1 MVGVIL
7 LGDYGLNETT
17 MTIELNAKL
26 RDHLGSG
33 SSYRYRQDKMLPA
46 VLYGKEIENKSILVP
61 VLDVDAVFRTEKG
74 VHSFINLKVD
84 GDKDYTVLIKD
95 VQGDKV
101 TRQLKHVDFW
111 NVEPTRKVEV
121 NIETVL
127 KGRPA
132 GLLQGGILEHPHHK
146 VKLVCEASKI
156 PAELVIDVAPLKVN
170 QNIHL
175 ADVDLP
181 EGCEAPRNY
190 NPVIA
195 AVVQDKR
202 AAEPAPGAEE
212 AAPAE
217 DAAADAP
224 ATEEKPAE

>member
-1 MVGVIL
+1 M
-7 LGDYGLNETT
+7 T

-26 RDHLGSG
+26 REHKGTG
-33 SSYRYRQDKMLPA
+33 SSYRYRQEQLLPA
-46 VLYGKEIENKSILVP
+46 VLYGKQIENKSILIP
-61 VLDVDAVFRTEKG
+61 ELAADAIFRTEKG
-74 VHSFINLKVD
+74 VHSFINLKIE
-84 GDKDYTVLIKD
+84 GDQDYTVLIKD

-101 TRQLKHVDFW
+101 TRRLKHIDFW

-127 KGRPA
+127 KGRPV

-156 PAELVIDVAPLKVN
+156 PAELEIDVTSLKIN

-175 ADVDLP
+175 ADVTLP
-181 EGCEAPRNY
+181 EGTELPRSY

-202 AAEPAPGAEE
+202 AADAGAAAPAEE
-212 AAPAE
+212 AAADEAPAAEGETPAE
-217 DAAADAP
+217 G
-224 ATEEKPAE
+224 